1 VATEAAHTRIRTVHT
16 PEPSTVKAVEVQDII
31 ITPESQWTQKSIIT
45 MPKTTPTT
53 MMSIIN
59 GSHGVA
65 SSSSRS
71 TVNNIQHIKIHNKT
85 KIM

>member
-1 VATEAAHTRIRTVHT
+1 
-16 PEPSTVKAVEVQDII
+16 VEVQDIMI

-45 MPKTTPTT
+45 MPKTATTT
-53 MMSIIN
+53 MISIIN

-65 SSSSRS
+65 SSSSSRS

-85 KIM
+85 NIM